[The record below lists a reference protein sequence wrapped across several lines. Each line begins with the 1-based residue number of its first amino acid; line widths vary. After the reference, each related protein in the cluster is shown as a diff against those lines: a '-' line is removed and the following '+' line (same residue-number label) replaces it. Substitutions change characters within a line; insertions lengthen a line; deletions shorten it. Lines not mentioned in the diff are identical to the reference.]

1 MAVATAL
8 EERPCMN
15 RKRAIDLAIM
25 LVSISL
31 LLIALAYPQ
40 HIRQRLPLICLSG
53 ILAVIFL
60 IMAIKDSR
68 SNIEKTA
75 AGWAGESRREAL
87 ATELVLL
94 SEEDTE
100 LCVWDIYGK
109 TAVVIGRDIKENQVD
124 IDLNGSPYASMV
136 EIEHAVM
143 NYTSG
148 SWYVEDLGSKN
159 GIKVKKAMD
168 GKVYQLSADTP
179 CKLEC
184 GDIVYVGLNRLLLR

>member
-1 MAVATAL
+1 
-8 EERPCMN
+8 MN

-25 LVSISL
+25 LVSMSL

-40 HIRQRLPLICLSG
+40 HIGQHIPLICLSG

-68 SNIEKTA
+68 PNIEKMA
-75 AGWAGESRREAL
+75 AGWAEEPRRAAL

-100 LCVWDIYGK
+100 LCIWEIYGK

-159 GIKVKKAMD
+159 GLKVKKAMD

>member
-1 MAVATAL
+1 MAVEAAL

-40 HIRQRLPLICLSG
+40 HIRHHVPLLCLSG

-68 SNIEKTA
+68 SNIEKAA

-100 LCVWDIYGK
+100 LCVWDIFGK

>member
-1 MAVATAL
+1 MAVAAAL
-8 EERPCMN
+8 EERLCMN

-31 LLIALAYPQ
+31 LLIVLAYPQ
-40 HIRQRLPLICLSG
+40 HIRHHVPLLCLSG
-53 ILAVIFL
+53 ILTVIFL
-60 IMAIKDSR
+60 ALAIKDSR
-68 SNIEKTA
+68 SNVEKA
-75 AGWAGESRREAL
+75 SGWAGEARREAL